1 MKIFLISNMF
11 PSTKD
16 PLFGV
21 FVKNF
26 KDELE
31 KNNVLFQPI
40 SLIKGLAGNP
50 IKKVFNYSIHYFN
63 ILIGIFKKFDLVYVH
78 YVSHHIPILFLLLPF
93 KRKPWVMNAH
103 GTDII
108 DLQKNKYLNIFAEKV
123 LKKTDLLVVPTSY
136 FKSKV
141 LQRYSFLEEQDVF
154 VSPSGGIDSTKFFI
168 KEKDADISKL
178 HLGFVSR
185 FIEEKGWKT
194 FLDALLRLKEKRVP
208 FVASIAGKGPDE
220 QKILSTIKQYGLE
233 EDVQFLGLIPQDK
246 LVDIYNGIDL
256 YVFPTYREAES
267 LGLTGLEA
275 MACGTPVIAC
285 NIAGPA
291 TYIQS
296 HKNGFLFE
304 PKNSEALT
312 DYIIQ
317 YQRLQP
323 EQKDKFKLKALNT
336 SKNFRKDIVA
346 QNLLKHLT
354 EVMRKQD

>member
-1 MKIFLISNMF
+1 MKIFLISNMY
-11 PSTKD
+11 PSAKD

-31 KNNVLFQPI
+31 KNSVVFQPI
-40 SLIKGLAGNP
+40 SLIQGLTRNP
-50 IKKVFNYSIHYFN
+50 IKKVFNYGIHYFN

-78 YVSHHIPILFLLLPF
+78 YVSHHIPILFFLLPF
-93 KRKPWVMNAH
+93 KRKPWVLNAH

-108 DLQKNKYLNIFAEKV
+108 DLQKNEYLNFFAKKV
-123 LKKTDLLVVPTSY
+123 LKKIDLLVVPTNY
-136 FKSKV
+136 FKTKV
-141 LQRYSFLEEQDVF
+141 LQGYPFLKEQDIF

-168 KEKDADISKL
+168 KDKDEKKSKL

-194 FLDALLRLKEKRVP
+194 FLDALLKLKEKRIP

-220 QKILSTIKQYGLE
+220 GKILNTIKQNGLE
-233 EDVQFLGLIPQDK
+233 EDVQFLGLIPQEK
-246 LVDIYNGIDL
+246 LVDIYNKIDL
-256 YVFPTYREAES
+256 YIFPTYREAES

-291 TYIQS
+291 TYVES

-312 DYIIQ
+312 DYILQ
-317 YQRLQP
+317 YHLLQP
-323 EQKDKFKLKALNT
+323 EQKYKFKLEALNT
-336 SKNFRKDIVA
+336 SKRYRKDFVA
-346 QNLLKHLT
+346 KDLLKHLKK
-354 EVMRKQD
+354 VGK